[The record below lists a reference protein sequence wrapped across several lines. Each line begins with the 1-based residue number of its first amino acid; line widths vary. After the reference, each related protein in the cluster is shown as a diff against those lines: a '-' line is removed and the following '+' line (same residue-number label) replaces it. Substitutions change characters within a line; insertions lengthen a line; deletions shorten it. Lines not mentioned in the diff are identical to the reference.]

1 MKSLKWEGI
10 GTKNLF
16 PHTSTR
22 VLSPARVAVRARHRS
37 AAPRRTEK
45 LANRTVVT
53 RPYIAA
59 ACTADSRE
67 ASKAERTVEDAST
80 AADRS
85 GVKHHRGN
93 SVLFTVTTF
102 LLQAGAAEI
111 LVSCLVL
118 LFAIARSITFRVV
131 KLRFVSPV
139 KIHLCLEKSETYV

>member
-1 MKSLKWEGI
+1 MKSLKWEGT

-16 PHTSTR
+16 PHTSILEFCR
-22 VLSPARVAVRARHRS
+22 LPVSLAELAVE
-37 AAPRRTEK
+37 APRRDARRNSRIGRSS
-45 LANRTVVT
+45 LGRV
-53 RPYIAA
+53 AA

-93 SVLFTVTTF
+93 SVLFAVTTF
-102 LLQAGAAEI
+102 LLQAGAAAEI

-118 LFAIARSITFRVV
+118 LFAIAHCITFRVV
-131 KLRFVSPV
+131 KSRFVSPV
-139 KIHLCLEKSETYV
+139 KIHLCLEKSET

>member
-1 MKSLKWEGI
+1 MVRKICSRTPLLEFCRLPVSLSELAI
-10 GTKNLF
+10 E
-16 PHTSTR
+16 
-22 VLSPARVAVRARHRS
+22 
-37 AAPRRTEK
+37 APRRDAQRNSRIGRSS
-45 LANRTVVT
+45 LGR
-53 RPYIAA
+53 ISLHA

-118 LFAIARSITFRVV
+118 LFAIARSITSRVV